1 MNLTL
6 PTDLDH
12 AKDYGDIFVLVKNSV
27 KKSLGLH
34 RVGLMLYLG
43 NLPIRVGA
51 FHPMGTND
59 IVLNRRLLGQTKS
72 LKEKSNVFAI
82 LLHEYLHT
90 LGFRAERKVR
100 RLTHKVCQENFG
112 KTHPVVQASLTGPWA
127 ELTPEDFEDIET
139 SLDLERVRD
148 FERIEGGYII

>member
-1 MNLTL
+1 M
-6 PTDLDH
+6 PPDLER
-12 AKDYGDIFVLVKNSV
+12 AKDYGDIFVLVKKSV
-27 KKSLGLH
+27 NRSLGIH

-51 FHPMGTND
+51 FHPLGTND

-72 LKEKSNVFAI
+72 LKEKSNVYAI
-82 LLHEYLHT
+82 LVHEYLHS
-90 LGFRAERKVR
+90 LGFTDERQVR

-127 ELTPEDFEDIET
+127 ELTDEDFEDIERT
-139 SLDLERVRD
+139 LDLERVRD

>member
-1 MNLTL
+1 
-6 PTDLDH
+6 
-12 AKDYGDIFVLVKNSV
+12 
-27 KKSLGLH
+27 
-34 RVGLMLYLG
+34 MLYLG

-59 IVLNRRLLGQTKS
+59 IVLNRRLLGQTTS

-82 LLHEYLHT
+82 LVHEYLHT
-90 LGFRAERKVR
+90 LGFSDERKVR

-112 KTHPVVQASLTGPWA
+112 KAHPVVQASLTGPWA
-127 ELTPEDFEDIET
+127 ELTDEDLEDIQQE
-139 SLDLERVRD
+139 LDLERIRD